1 MLFHVLVAPSVPTL
15 SAQGPEKGDWGPKRK
30 RGLSRPPTNLG
41 PRLMGEKP
49 GPSQK
54 HISVNGNAPFPSLHF
69 KRLSLRHF
77 LQ

>member
-1 MLFHVLVAPSVPTL
+1 MLFHVLVAPSGPTL
-15 SAQGPEKGDWGPKRK
+15 LAQGPEKGDWGRKRK
-30 RGLSRPPTNLG
+30 RGLSRPSTNLG
-41 PRLMGEKP
+41 PRLMGEKS

-54 HISVNGNAPFPSLHF
+54 HVSVNGNVPFPSLNL